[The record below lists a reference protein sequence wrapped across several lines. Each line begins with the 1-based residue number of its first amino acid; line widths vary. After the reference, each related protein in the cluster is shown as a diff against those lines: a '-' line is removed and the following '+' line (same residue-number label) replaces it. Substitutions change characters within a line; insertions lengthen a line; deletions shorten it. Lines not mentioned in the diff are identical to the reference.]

1 MATEIKLR
9 RGTKAQHDDGSGF
22 TGAEGEVTVD
32 TTDDTLRVHDGSL
45 KGGHVIAKLSD
56 VEASDT
62 LAELLAKGNSTGS
75 NDIQVDGTDKVT
87 FGAESGGKLEI
98 YEDDSQNGVI
108 KQTGTGA
115 LKISGI
121 YGTLNN
127 DSDEEL
133 ISWDTD
139 NAGLSW
145 RGASGA
151 GLKLFTKETGIGVT
165 GTVNASDGLT
175 ADYIDLTGGE
185 STTTTGTI
193 ACKQIVLNDP
203 TSTNDG
209 DDGTDLARIYTE
221 STITNRSSL
230 VIHSADDGNDQIV
243 LRTDNDVDVLVADS
257 HGINVTGTVDCDGLK
272 MDDGEYAQFGTAN
285 DLQIFH
291 SGNHSYIKDRGT
303 GILSIQSDGDSITFH
318 DSANARDMAKFSV
331 GGTAS
336 LNWAG
341 GTGTGTKLATT
352 ATGIN
357 VTGTVTASDG
367 LTADYIDLTGGES
380 TTTTGTVACTTI
392 KLADPSTPENDQHLI
407 YTEADSVDSPLTNLV
422 IHAGDD
428 THEKVILR
436 VGNNNGGHIDALKAT
451 GSGVD
456 IASSLDVTGTV
467 TADGVNLADDKKLT
481 MGTSDDFRIYKNA
494 SGNAIIHESGSGNLE
509 IRGESGT
516 LRNNANETCL
526 GWNADKAYLYWQ
538 GDTGTKGER
547 LKTTDSG
554 IDVTGTVTCD
564 EALTISST
572 GAAADAKPDIWLFN
586 NAPAAVNE
594 RLGQIT
600 WYGKNDV
607 SPEQETVNYAF
618 QEVKTTNVGD
628 STEQAEMQFH
638 IRNGA
643 SHVEVLTLD
652 SSGIDVTGTVEADAF
667 SGTGT
672 TAITDFV
679 TAVST
684 NNNDTTVPTTAAVKS
699 YVDNND
705 GDTTYTGG
713 TGLTLNGTT
722 FNVDAA
728 QTGITSVGTLSG
740 LTTGATTVNGS
751 LSVNSTSAD
760 TTYSPEIVLER
771 NGGAAAGD
779 DGDKLGVI
787 TFKGDDTSGTQAVY
801 AQIGARIVDDG
812 ADNTNTK
819 GEIRIACGY
828 NATANLEDPSLRIDH
843 LGTWIN
849 ESQAD
854 GSADSSFY
862 NVSGFR
868 SGIKYWANQS
878 SGYAIEVKSATPTAD
893 RDIKF
898 PDVSGLVVVSGV
910 AGGSMNGG
918 GGLGTAQTAW
928 SPEQFMA
935 NANTDYYHYTDA
947 STDVDLLVAVP
958 FSGIDLAEYGTKY
971 TFRNISANA
980 NSKITIDL
988 DGFTSA
994 SSQGNTQY
1002 YSINKYD
1009 GSTPSLIT
1017 SAAANLVISV
1027 GGVIEMSPISSAVW
1041 HVTGTG
1047 FA

>member
-22 TGAEGEVTVD
+22 TGALGEVTVD

-75 NDIQVDGTDKVT
+75 NDIQVDATDRVT

-98 YEDDSQNGVI
+98 YEDGSQNGII

-127 DSDEEL
+127 DSDQEL

-145 RGASGA
+145 RGDTGA

-165 GTVNASDGLT
+165 GTV
-175 ADYIDLTGGE
+175 
-185 STTTTGTI
+185 
-193 ACKQIVLNDP
+193 
-203 TSTNDG
+203 
-209 DDGTDLARIYTE
+209 
-221 STITNRSSL
+221 
-230 VIHSADDGNDQIV
+230 
-243 LRTDNDVDVLVADS
+243 
-257 HGINVTGTVDCDGLK
+257 DCDGLSL
-272 MDDGEYAQFGTAN
+272 DDGKYARFGN
-285 DLQIFH
+285 SGDLQIFH
-291 SGNHSYIKDRGT
+291 SGVHSYIQDQGT
-303 GILSIQSDGDSITFH
+303 GILSIQTNGDSITFH

-352 ATGIN
+352 AAGIN
-357 VTGTVTASDG
+357 VTGAITVSSTVDGRDIATDGTKLDAIEASADVTDTANVVAA
-367 LTADYIDLTGGES
+367 LTA
-380 TTTTGTVACTTI
+380 GTNVSI
-392 KLADPSTPENDQHLI
+392 
-407 YTEADSVDSPLTNLV
+407 
-422 IHAGDD
+422 AGD
-428 THEKVILR
+428 
-436 VGNNNGGHIDALKAT
+436 G
-451 GSGVD
+451 
-456 IASSLDVTGTV
+456 
-467 TADGVNLADDKKLT
+467 
-481 MGTSDDFRIYKNA
+481 
-494 SGNAIIHESGSGNLE
+494 
-509 IRGESGT
+509 
-516 LRNNANETCL
+516 
-526 GWNADKAYLYWQ
+526 
-538 GDTGTKGER
+538 
-547 LKTTDSG
+547 
-554 IDVTGTVTCD
+554 
-564 EALTISST
+564 TISST
-572 GAAADAKPDIWLFN
+572 DTNTTYSVQDGELSQNSFTNDDHSKLNGIEASADVTD
-586 NAPAAVNE
+586 
-594 RLGQIT
+594 
-600 WYGKNDV
+600 
-607 SPEQETVNYAF
+607 
-618 QEVKTTNVGD
+618 TTNVVAALTAG
-628 STEQAEMQFH
+628 TNIA
-638 IRNGA
+638 IAGNGTISATDTNTTYSVQDGELSQNNFTDADHTKLNGIEA
-643 SHVEVLTLD
+643 SA
-652 SSGIDVTGTVEADAF
+652 DVTDATNVVAALTAGTNIAIAGN
-667 SGTGT
+667 GT
-672 TAITDFV
+672 IS
-679 TAVST
+679 ST
-684 NNNDTTVPTTAAVKS
+684 NTE
-699 YVDNND
+699 
-705 GDTTYTGG
+705 YTGG
-713 TGLTLNGTT
+713 TGLTLSGTT

-828 NATANLEDPSLRIDH
+828 NSNAVTLEDPSLRIDH
-843 LGTWIN
+843 LGTWID
-849 ESQAD
+849 ETQID
-854 GSADSSFY
+854 GSPSNTSFY
-862 NVSGFR
+862 NVSNGFR
-868 SGIKYWANQS
+868 GGIKYWANQS

-898 PDVSGLVVVSGV
+898 PDVSGFVVVSGV

-935 NANTDYYHYTDA
+935 NANTDYYHYTP
-947 STDVDLLVAVP
+947 SGTDVDLVVAVP
-958 FSGIDLAEYGTKY
+958 YSGIDLGEFGAKY
-971 TFRNISANA
+971 TFRNISADSG
-980 NSKITIDL
+980 SKITIDL
-988 DGFTSA
+988 DGFTSP
-994 SSQGNTQY
+994 SSQGNPQY

-1009 GSTPSLIT
+1009 GSTPTLIDST
-1017 SAAANLVISV
+1017 AANLVISV
-1027 GGVIEMSPISSAVW
+1027 GGVIEMSPIAASVW

>member
-22 TGAEGEVTVD
+22 TGALGEVTVD

-75 NDIQVDGTDKVT
+75 NDIQVDATDRVT

-98 YEDDSQNGVI
+98 YEDGSQNGII

-127 DSDEEL
+127 DSDQEL

-145 RGASGA
+145 RGDTGA

-165 GTVNASDGLT
+165 GTV
-175 ADYIDLTGGE
+175 
-185 STTTTGTI
+185 
-193 ACKQIVLNDP
+193 
-203 TSTNDG
+203 
-209 DDGTDLARIYTE
+209 
-221 STITNRSSL
+221 
-230 VIHSADDGNDQIV
+230 
-243 LRTDNDVDVLVADS
+243 
-257 HGINVTGTVDCDGLK
+257 DCDGLSL
-272 MDDGEYAQFGTAN
+272 DDGKYARFGN
-285 DLQIFH
+285 SGDLQIFH
-291 SGNHSYIKDRGT
+291 SGVHSYIQDQGT
-303 GILSIQSDGDSITFH
+303 GILSIQTNGDSITFH

-357 VTGTVTASDG
+357 VTGTVTVSGTVDGRDIATDGTKLDAIEASADVTDTANVVG
-367 LTADYIDLTGGES
+367 ALTAGDNI
-380 TTTTGTVACTTI
+380 TI
-392 KLADPSTPENDQHLI
+392 
-407 YTEADSVDSPLTNLV
+407 EADGTITATDTNTTYSVQDGELSQNSFTN
-422 IHAGDD
+422 DD
-428 THEKVILR
+428 HSKL
-436 VGNNNGGHIDALKAT
+436 NGIE
-451 GSGVD
+451 
-456 IASSLDVTGTV
+456 ASADVTDTTNVVAALTAGTNIAIAGNGTISATDTNTTYSV
-467 TADGVNLADDKKLT
+467 QDGELSQNNFTDADHTKLN
-481 MGTSDDFRIYKNA
+481 GIEA
-494 SGNAIIHESGSGNLE
+494 SA
-509 IRGESGT
+509 
-516 LRNNANETCL
+516 
-526 GWNADKAYLYWQ
+526 
-538 GDTGTKGER
+538 
-547 LKTTDSG
+547 
-554 IDVTGTVTCD
+554 DVTDATNVVAALTAGTNI
-564 EALTISST
+564 AIAGNGTISST
-572 GAAADAKPDIWLFN
+572 N
-586 NAPAAVNE
+586 
-594 RLGQIT
+594 
-600 WYGKNDV
+600 
-607 SPEQETVNYAF
+607 
-618 QEVKTTNVGD
+618 
-628 STEQAEMQFH
+628 TE
-638 IRNGA
+638 
-643 SHVEVLTLD
+643 
-652 SSGIDVTGTVEADAF
+652 
-667 SGTGT
+667 
-672 TAITDFV
+672 
-679 TAVST
+679 
-684 NNNDTTVPTTAAVKS
+684 
-699 YVDNND
+699 
-705 GDTTYTGG
+705 YTGG
-713 TGLTLNGTT
+713 TGLTLSGTT

-828 NATANLEDPSLRIDH
+828 NSNAVTLEDPSLRIDH
-843 LGTWIN
+843 LGTWID
-849 ESQAD
+849 ETQID
-854 GSADSSFY
+854 GSPSNTSFY
-862 NVSGFR
+862 NVSNGFR
-868 SGIKYWANQS
+868 GGIKYWANQS

-898 PDVSGLVVVSGV
+898 PDVSGFVVVSGV

-935 NANTDYYHYTDA
+935 NANTDYYHYTP
-947 STDVDLLVAVP
+947 SGTDVDLVVAVP
-958 FSGIDLAEYGTKY
+958 YSGIDLGEFGAKY
-971 TFRNISANA
+971 TFRNISADSG
-980 NSKITIDL
+980 SKITIDL
-988 DGFTSA
+988 DGFTSP
-994 SSQGNTQY
+994 SSQGNPQY

-1009 GSTPSLIT
+1009 GSTPTLIDST
-1017 SAAANLVISV
+1017 AANLVISV
-1027 GGVIEMSPISSAVW
+1027 GGVIEMSPIAASVW